1 MSDMDKRVF
10 DAASFTLKPSPDVL
24 ERVRS
29 FLNEQLL
36 HHAIDCESI
45 YINTVNNIVD
55 LTLTY
60 SQDLQGLGMDT
71 LEWGTVQLHND
82 WETGVFSKPWTFQD
96 SHRMHQFA
104 MEDIEQLMRDLL
116 DEAKY
121 KWMV

>member
-1 MSDMDKRVF
+1 MSTTDKRAF
-10 DAASFTLKPSPDVL
+10 GSDTFTLKPSPEVF

-29 FLNEQLL
+29 FLNEQLR

-45 YINTVNNIVD
+45 YLNTINNIVD
-55 LTLTY
+55 QVLTF
-60 SQDLQGLGMDT
+60 SQNLLGLGMDT

-104 MEDIEQLMRDLL
+104 IEYIEQLMRDLL